1 MSDIKA
7 FLQPPVMDET
17 REVVISKRF
26 KGADGEPAPFII
38 RVIDQETNNKLIK
51 QATEKK
57 KANGRLVEALNSEKY
72 GNLLIQAC
80 VVEPDLKNT
89 ELCAYY
95 KTVNPVDTINR
106 MLSVGE
112 YNRLV
117 REIKLLNEIDELAD
131 DEDAEIVEEELKN

>member
-1 MSDIKA
+1 MDLRA
-7 FLQPPVMDET
+7 YMQPPVVNET
-17 REVVISKRF
+17 KTVYPSKRLR
-26 KGADGEPAPFII
+26 GADGKPAPFVI

-57 KANGRLVEALNSEKY
+57 KANGRLVETLNSEKY
-72 GNLLIQAC
+72 GNLLIRAC

-95 KTVNPVDTINR
+95 ETVNPVDTINR

-117 REIKLLNEIDELAD
+117 REIKLLNEIDELTD

>member
-1 MSDIKA
+1 MDLRA
-7 FLQPPVMDET
+7 YMQPPVVNET
-17 REVVISKRF
+17 KTVYPSKRL
-26 KGADGEPAPFII
+26 KGADGNPAPFVI

-57 KANGRLVEALNSEKY
+57 KVNGRLIEMLNSEKY

-80 VVEPDLKNT
+80 VVEPDLKNA
-89 ELCAYY
+89 ELCAFY
-95 KTVNPVDTINR
+95 KTVNPVGTINR

-131 DEDAEIVEEELKN
+131 DEDVEAIEEELKN

>member
-1 MSDIKA
+1 MDLRA
-7 FLQPPVMDET
+7 YMQPPVVNET
-17 REVVISKRF
+17 KTVYPSKRL
-26 KGADGEPAPFII
+26 KGADGKPAPFVI

-57 KANGRLVEALNSEKY
+57 KANGRLVETLNSEKY

-80 VVEPDLKNT
+80 VVEPDLKNA
-89 ELCAYY
+89 ELCSYY
-95 KTVNPVDTINR
+95 ETMNPVDTINR

-117 REIKLLNEIDELAD
+117 KEIKLLNEIDELTD
-131 DEDAEIVEEELKN
+131 DEDAEAIEEELKN

>member
-1 MSDIKA
+1 MDLRA
-7 FLQPPVMDET
+7 YMQPPGVNET
-17 REVVISKRF
+17 KTVYPSKRL
-26 KGADGEPAPFII
+26 KGADGNPAPFVI

-57 KANGRLVEALNSEKY
+57 KVNGRLIEMLNSEKY

-80 VVEPDLKNT
+80 VVEPDLKNA
-89 ELCAYY
+89 ELCAFYE
-95 KTVNPVDTINR
+95 TVNPVDTINR

>member
-1 MSDIKA
+1 MDLKA
-7 FLQPPVMDET
+7 YMQPPVVNET
-17 REVVISKRF
+17 KTVYPSKRLR
-26 KGADGEPAPFII
+26 GADGKPAPFVI

-57 KANGRLVEALNSEKY
+57 KANGRLVETLNSEKY

-80 VVEPDLKNT
+80 VVEPDLKNA
-89 ELCAYY
+89 ELCSYY
-95 KTVNPVDTINR
+95 KTMNPVDTINR

>member
-1 MSDIKA
+1 MDLRA
-7 FLQPPVMDET
+7 YMQPPVVNET
-17 REVVISKRF
+17 KMVYPSKRLR
-26 KGADGEPAPFII
+26 GADGKPAPFVI

-57 KANGRLVEALNSEKY
+57 KVNGRLVEALNSEKY

>member
-1 MSDIKA
+1 MDLRA
-7 FLQPPVMDET
+7 YMQPPVVNET
-17 REVVISKRF
+17 KTVYPSKRL
-26 KGADGEPAPFII
+26 KGADGNPAPFVI

-57 KANGRLVEALNSEKY
+57 KVNGRLVETLNSEKY

>member
-1 MSDIKA
+1 MDLRA
-7 FLQPPVMDET
+7 YMQPPVVNET
-17 REVVISKRF
+17 KTVYPSKRL
-26 KGADGEPAPFII
+26 KGADGKPAPFVI

-57 KANGRLVEALNSEKY
+57 KANGRLVETLNSEKY

-80 VVEPDLKNT
+80 VVEPDLKNA
-89 ELCAYY
+89 ELCSYY
-95 KTVNPVDTINR
+95 KTMNPVDTINR

-117 REIKLLNEIDELAD
+117 KEIKLLNEIDELAD

>member
-1 MSDIKA
+1 MDLRA
-7 FLQPPVMDET
+7 YMQPPVVNET
-17 REVVISKRF
+17 KTVYPSKRL
-26 KGADGEPAPFII
+26 KGADGNPAPFVI

-57 KANGRLVEALNSEKY
+57 KVNGRLIEMLNSEKY

-80 VVEPDLKNT
+80 VVEPDLKNA
-89 ELCAYY
+89 ELCAFY

-117 REIKLLNEIDELAD
+117 REIKLLNEIDELTD
-131 DEDAEIVEEELKN
+131 DEDAEAIEEELKN

>member
-1 MSDIKA
+1 MDLRA
-7 FLQPPVMDET
+7 YMQPPVVNET
-17 REVVISKRF
+17 KTVYPSKRL
-26 KGADGEPAPFII
+26 KGADGNPAPFVI

-57 KANGRLVEALNSEKY
+57 KANGRLVETLNSEKY

-80 VVEPDLKNT
+80 VVEPDLKNA
-89 ELCAYY
+89 ELCSYY
-95 KTVNPVDTINR
+95 KTMNPVDTINR

-117 REIKLLNEIDELAD
+117 KEIKLLNEIDELTD
-131 DEDAEIVEEELKN
+131 DEDAEAIEEELKN

>member
-1 MSDIKA
+1 MDLRA
-7 FLQPPVMDET
+7 YMQPPVVNET
-17 REVVISKRF
+17 KTVYPSKRLR
-26 KGADGEPAPFII
+26 GADGKPAPFVI

-57 KANGRLVEALNSEKY
+57 KANGRLVETLNSEKY

-89 ELCAYY
+89 ELCSYY
-95 KTVNPVDTINR
+95 KTMNPVDTINR

-117 REIKLLNEIDELAD
+117 KEIKLLNEIYELTD
-131 DEDAEIVEEELKN
+131 DEDAEAIEEELKN

>member
-1 MSDIKA
+1 MDLRA
-7 FLQPPVMDET
+7 YMQPPVVNET
-17 REVVISKRF
+17 KTVYPSKRLR
-26 KGADGEPAPFII
+26 GADGKPAPFVI

-57 KANGRLVEALNSEKY
+57 KANGRLVETLNSEKY

-95 KTVNPVDTINR
+95 ETVNPVDTINR

>member
-1 MSDIKA
+1 MDLRA
-7 FLQPPVMDET
+7 YMQPPVVNET
-17 REVVISKRF
+17 KTVYPSKRLR
-26 KGADGEPAPFII
+26 GADGKPAPFVI

-57 KANGRLVEALNSEKY
+57 KANGRLVETLNSEKY

-80 VVEPDLKNT
+80 VVEPDLKNA
-89 ELCAYY
+89 ELCAFYE
-95 KTVNPVDTINR
+95 TVNPVDTINR

>member
-1 MSDIKA
+1 MDLRA
-7 FLQPPVMDET
+7 YMQPPVVNET
-17 REVVISKRF
+17 KTVYPSKRL
-26 KGADGEPAPFII
+26 KGADGNPAPFVI

-57 KANGRLVEALNSEKY
+57 KVNGRLIEMLNSEKY

-80 VVEPDLKNT
+80 VVEPDLKNA
-89 ELCAYY
+89 ELCAFY

-117 REIKLLNEIDELAD
+117 REIKLLNEIDEMAD
-131 DEDAEIVEEELKN
+131 DEDVEAIEDELKN

>member
-1 MSDIKA
+1 MDLRA
-7 FLQPPVMDET
+7 YMQPPVVNET
-17 REVVISKRF
+17 KTVYPSKRL
-26 KGADGEPAPFII
+26 KGADGKPAPFVI

-117 REIKLLNEIDELAD
+117 REIKLLTEIDELAD
-131 DEDAEIVEEELKN
+131 DEDAEIVDEELKN

>member
-1 MSDIKA
+1 MDLRA
-7 FLQPPVMDET
+7 YMQPPVVNET
-17 REVVISKRF
+17 KTVYPSKRL
-26 KGADGEPAPFII
+26 KGADGNPAPFVI

-57 KANGRLVEALNSEKY
+57 KVNGRLIEMLNSEKY

-80 VVEPDLKNT
+80 VVEPDLKNA
-89 ELCAYY
+89 ELCAFY

-117 REIKLLNEIDELAD
+117 REIKLLNEIDELTD

>member
-1 MSDIKA
+1 MDLRA
-7 FLQPPVMDET
+7 YMQPPVVNET
-17 REVVISKRF
+17 KTVYPSKRL
-26 KGADGEPAPFII
+26 KGADGKPAPFVI

-57 KANGRLVEALNSEKY
+57 KVNGRLVEALNSEKY

>member
-1 MSDIKA
+1 MDLRA
-7 FLQPPVMDET
+7 YMQPPVVNET
-17 REVVISKRF
+17 KTVYPSKRL
-26 KGADGEPAPFII
+26 KGADGKPAPFVI

-117 REIKLLNEIDELAD
+117 KEIKLLNEIDELTD
-131 DEDAEIVEEELKN
+131 DEDAEAIEEELKN

>member
-1 MSDIKA
+1 MDLRA
-7 FLQPPVMDET
+7 YMQPPVVNET
-17 REVVISKRF
+17 KTVYPSKRL
-26 KGADGEPAPFII
+26 KGADGKPAPFVI

-57 KANGRLVEALNSEKY
+57 KVSGRLMEELNGEKY

-80 VVEPDLKNT
+80 VVEPDLKNA
-89 ELCAYY
+89 ELCSYY

-131 DEDAEIVEEELKN
+131 DEDAEAIEEELKN

>member
-1 MSDIKA
+1 MDLRA
-7 FLQPPVMDET
+7 YMQPPVVNET
-17 REVVISKRF
+17 KTVYPSKRLR
-26 KGADGEPAPFII
+26 GADGKPAPFVI

-57 KANGRLVEALNSEKY
+57 KANGRLVETLNSEKY

-80 VVEPDLKNT
+80 VVEPDLKNA
-89 ELCAYY
+89 ELCSYY
-95 KTVNPVDTINR
+95 KTMNPVDTINR

-117 REIKLLNEIDELAD
+117 KEIKLLNEIDELTD
-131 DEDAEIVEEELKN
+131 DEDAEAIEEELKN

>member
-1 MSDIKA
+1 MDLRA
-7 FLQPPVMDET
+7 YMQPPVVNET
-17 REVVISKRF
+17 KTVYPSKRL
-26 KGADGEPAPFII
+26 KGADGKPAPFVI

-57 KANGRLVEALNSEKY
+57 KANGRLVETLNSEKY

-80 VVEPDLKNT
+80 VVEPDLKNA
-89 ELCAYY
+89 ELCSYY
-95 KTVNPVDTINR
+95 KTMNPVDTINR

-117 REIKLLNEIDELAD
+117 KEIKLLNEIDELTD

>member
-1 MSDIKA
+1 MDLRA
-7 FLQPPVMDET
+7 YMQPPVVNET
-17 REVVISKRF
+17 KTVYPSKRL
-26 KGADGEPAPFII
+26 KGADGNPAPFVI

-57 KANGRLVEALNSEKY
+57 KVNGRLVETLNSEKY

-131 DEDAEIVEEELKN
+131 DEDAEIGEEELKN

>member
-1 MSDIKA
+1 MDLRA
-7 FLQPPVMDET
+7 YMQPPVVNET
-17 REVVISKRF
+17 KTVYPSKRLR
-26 KGADGEPAPFII
+26 GADGKPAPFVI

-57 KANGRLVEALNSEKY
+57 KMNGRLVETLNSEKY

-80 VVEPDLKNT
+80 VVEPDLKNA
-89 ELCAYY
+89 ELCSYY
-95 KTVNPVDTINR
+95 KTMNPVDTINR

>member
-1 MSDIKA
+1 MDLRA
-7 FLQPPVMDET
+7 YMQPPVVNET
-17 REVVISKRF
+17 KTVYPSKRL
-26 KGADGEPAPFII
+26 KGADGKPAPFVI

-89 ELCAYY
+89 ELCAFY

>member
-1 MSDIKA
+1 MDLRA
-7 FLQPPVMDET
+7 YMQPPVVNET
-17 REVVISKRF
+17 KTVYPSKRL
-26 KGADGEPAPFII
+26 KGADGKPAPFVI

-57 KANGRLVEALNSEKY
+57 KANGRLVETLNSEKY

-80 VVEPDLKNT
+80 VVEPDLKNA
-89 ELCAYY
+89 ELCAFY

-117 REIKLLNEIDELAD
+117 KEIKLLNEIDELTD

>member
-1 MSDIKA
+1 MDLRA
-7 FLQPPVMDET
+7 YMQPPVVNET
-17 REVVISKRF
+17 KTVYPSKRL
-26 KGADGEPAPFII
+26 KGADGNPAPFVI

-57 KANGRLVEALNSEKY
+57 KVNGRLIEMLNSEKY

-80 VVEPDLKNT
+80 VVEPDLKNA
-89 ELCAYY
+89 ELCSYY
-95 KTVNPVDTINR
+95 ETMNPVDTINR

>member
-1 MSDIKA
+1 MDLRA
-7 FLQPPVMDET
+7 YMQPPVVNET
-17 REVVISKRF
+17 KTVYPSKRL
-26 KGADGEPAPFII
+26 KGADGKPAPFVI

-57 KANGRLVEALNSEKY
+57 KANGRLVETLNSEKY

-80 VVEPDLKNT
+80 VVEPDLKNA
-89 ELCAYY
+89 ELCAFYE
-95 KTVNPVDTINR
+95 TVNPVDTINR

>member
-1 MSDIKA
+1 MDLRA
-7 FLQPPVMDET
+7 YMQPPVVNET
-17 REVVISKRF
+17 KTVYPSKRL
-26 KGADGEPAPFII
+26 KGADGKPAPFVI

-57 KANGRLVEALNSEKY
+57 KANGRLVETLNSEKY

-80 VVEPDLKNT
+80 VVEPDLKNA
-89 ELCAYY
+89 ELCSYY
-95 KTVNPVDTINR
+95 KTMNPVDTINR

-117 REIKLLNEIDELAD
+117 KEIKLLNEIDELTD
-131 DEDAEIVEEELKN
+131 DEDAEAIEEELKN

>member
-1 MSDIKA
+1 MDLRA
-7 FLQPPVMDET
+7 YMQPPVVNET
-17 REVVISKRF
+17 KTVYPSKRL
-26 KGADGEPAPFII
+26 KGADGKPAPFVI

-57 KANGRLVEALNSEKY
+57 KANGRLVETLNSEKY

-80 VVEPDLKNT
+80 VVEPDLKNA
-89 ELCAYY
+89 ELCSYY
-95 KTVNPVDTINR
+95 KTMNPVDTINR

>member
-1 MSDIKA
+1 MDLRA
-7 FLQPPVMDET
+7 YMQPPVVNET
-17 REVVISKRF
+17 KTVYPSKRL
-26 KGADGEPAPFII
+26 KGADGKPAPFVI

-51 QATEKK
+51 RATEKK
-57 KANGRLVEALNSEKY
+57 KVNGRLVEALNSEKY

-95 KTVNPVDTINR
+95 ETVNPVDTINR